1 MKLLLKILEHQCLML
16 PGFETRNPNWRDTL
30 EGRRSLRT
38 TAREYERRQRQR
50 AYRQGSQRG
59 GSNNSN
65 SGIDYYYDSQKPL
78 YLVHEDISNIFRELW
93 DYHTN
98 EVSVF
103 VDRRERYVRKDL
115 NIFTLNAILC
125 PPRN

>member
-1 MKLLLKILEHQCLML
+1 MIH
-16 PGFETRNPNWRDTL
+16 
-30 EGRRSLRT
+30 
-38 TAREYERRQRQR
+38 
-50 AYRQGSQRG
+50 
-59 GSNNSN
+59 
-65 SGIDYYYDSQKPL
+65 KPL

-115 NIFTLNAILC
+115 NIFTLAANSLPHFFMKLILISSSMIDYSFDIMMKKEQ
-125 PPRN
+125 